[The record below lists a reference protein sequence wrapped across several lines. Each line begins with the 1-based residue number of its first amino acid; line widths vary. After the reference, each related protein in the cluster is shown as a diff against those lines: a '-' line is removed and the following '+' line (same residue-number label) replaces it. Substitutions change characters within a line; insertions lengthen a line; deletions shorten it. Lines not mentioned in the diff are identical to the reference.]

1 MFKFNYCYSACMSN
15 QFACKIDLSNAFW
28 HIGIHESCK
37 RFLGFRF
44 DNTNYVWRAMPFGLR
59 TAPYLFSKL
68 MLPIIKHLRKKYKI
82 TIFDYLDDLLILAPT
97 EEIAIQHV
105 NFVIETLINAGFSV
119 NLEKSI
125 TSPVN
130 NIVFLGVSIDL
141 VNKSLVPSEENV
153 NSCITKSRNFVK
165 MDKALLVDFQSLIG
179 SLNFS
184 APYIRFGRLN
194 LSPIH
199 YFHAAFEQNRVK
211 RIPVELVDL
220 LRFWNSAS
228 NYVAIPIPNL
238 QGPKIVIAS
247 DASAQGWGA
256 KVTWVSGSFN
266 HYSRSWTER
275 ERNKH
280 INIKEL
286 KAAINPILD
295 NPSSFS
301 NANIR
306 IFSDN
311 KCTVKWLT
319 QGTTSLR
326 SGEARDLLFKITAL
340 AYDFAFSIS
349 AVYVKGASNL
359 VADSLSRSLAF
370 NPELVLKQSS
380 FDSLCSLLDF
390 TPDIDLFA
398 NSCNHKCPAYCSASP
413 DPKAVARDALKC
425 S

>member
-1 MFKFNYCYSACMSN
+1 MKF
-15 QFACKIDLSNAFW
+15 
-28 HIGIHESCK
+28 
-37 RFLGFRF
+37 
-44 DNTNYVWRAMPFGLR
+44 YVKFGGLR
-59 TAPYLFSKL
+59 
-68 MLPIIKHLRKKYKI
+68 
-82 TIFDYLDDLLILAPT
+82 
-97 EEIAIQHV
+97 
-105 NFVIETLINAGFSV
+105 
-119 NLEKSI
+119 
-125 TSPVN
+125 
-130 NIVFLGVSIDL
+130 
-141 VNKSLVPSEENV
+141 
-153 NSCITKSRNFVK
+153 RNGAMFYT
-165 MDKALLVDFQSLIG
+165 
-179 SLNFS
+179 
-184 APYIRFGRLN
+184 P
-194 LSPIH
+194 
-199 YFHAAFEQNRVK
+199 
-211 RIPVELVDL
+211 
-220 LRFWNSAS
+220 
-228 NYVAIPIPNL
+228 
-238 QGPKIVIAS
+238 
-247 DASAQGWGA
+247 WGA
-256 KVTWVSGSFN
+256 KVTWASGSFN
-266 HYSRSWTER
+266 HYSRSWSEM